1 VEIGVH
7 LPSAGPFATAGDIL
21 AVATVAEGLRF
32 DAVWAFDHLFTP
44 TSLSSPYPYTPDGSY
59 PIGPDQAFFDPVGLL
74 AYLAGVT
81 DRIRLGTSVLV
92 GAYRHPIVLG
102 KMLATVANLA
112 PGRLVCGIGAG
123 WMREEFDALGV
134 GFERRGARLEEYV
147 GALRAIWS
155 GRPAGFDG
163 EFYRWPEAG
172 FLPAP
177 KAPITLILGGH
188 ADAAVAR
195 AARVGDGWA
204 AATVRGQGSGLE
216 GLEGRVRLLRERLQ
230 AEGRGDEPFDVLY
243 QGFFGFSERALPR
256 LPLYGPP
263 EAIADSLRGL
273 DGMGVTMVDLWQVG
287 PAATA
292 IANLRRF
299 AEEVRPLL

>member
-21 AVATVAEGLRF
+21 AVATVAEGLGF

-44 TSLSSPYPYTPDGSY
+44 TSLASPYPYTPDGSY
-59 PIGPDQAFFDPVGLL
+59 PIGADQAFFDPVGLL
-74 AYLAGVT
+74 AYLAGST
-81 DRIRLGTSVLV
+81 DRIRLGTAVLV

-102 KMLATVANLA
+102 KALATVANLA

-147 GALRAIWS
+147 RALRTIWS
-155 GRPAGFDG
+155 GEPAAFDG
-163 EFYRWPEAG
+163 AFYRWPEAG

-177 KAPITLILGGH
+177 TAPIPLILGGH
-188 ADAAVAR
+188 ADAAVER
-195 AARVGDGWA
+195 AARIGDGWA
-204 AATVRGQGSGLE
+204 AATVRGQGSGLD
-216 GLEGRVRLLRERLQ
+216 GLEGRVGFLRERLR
-230 AEGRGDEPFDVLY
+230 AEGRADEPFDVLY
-243 QGFFGFSERALPR
+243 QGFFGFAERALPR

-263 EAIADSLRGL
+263 EAIAGSLTRL
-273 DGMGVTMVDLWQVG
+273 RAMGVTMVDLWQEG
-287 PAATA
+287 PAAGT

-299 AEEVRPLL
+299 VEEVRPLI